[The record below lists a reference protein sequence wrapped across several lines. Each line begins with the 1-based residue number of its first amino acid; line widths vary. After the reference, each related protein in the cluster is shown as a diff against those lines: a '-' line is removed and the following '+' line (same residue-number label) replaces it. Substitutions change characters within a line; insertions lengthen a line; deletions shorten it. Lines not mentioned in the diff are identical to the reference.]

1 MSLLIT
7 CVLVIM
13 PLLGCLLW
21 WCNDFWFFLRL
32 KTVQNEGGANS
43 KSSSIIK
50 LPPGHMGLPYFGELL
65 SFLWYFKIVG
75 RPDDFINS
83 KRLKYGDAA
92 GLYRTHLFGSP
103 GVIAFSPAAIKFVMQ
118 SESNF
123 KNDWP
128 SFEIVGMSSLVAV
141 EGIAHTRIRSF
152 VSRAI
157 NLPQSL
163 RRIAIMVQPRIIT
176 ALKSWS
182 NQGTIVAYKEAKKV
196 TFENIG
202 TFFASLEPGPVLD
215 TLDILF
221 AGILGGLR
229 ASPINFPGSAFR
241 HALQCRE
248 KATKFFKKELDK
260 KRKKMSDK
268 DNIRADDNTDDLMDG
283 LMGLKDEEGKQLS
296 DTEVLDNIV
305 SLVVAGY
312 ESTSLAIMWALYN
325 LAKYPNVL
333 RKLREENM
341 SLRKHKNGE
350 LLTSDDVAK
359 LIYTNKVVEETIRM
373 ANIAAFIFRTST
385 KDVEYKGYTIL
396 KGWKVMMWIRYL
408 HTNPENFDDP
418 MSFNP
423 ERWSEPA
430 KVGTYQVFGGGP
442 RICAGNMLARL
453 QVAIFLHHLAIG
465 YKWEM
470 VNPKA
475 KMTYL
480 PHPKPE
486 DGVMISFSKL

>member
-7 CVLVIM
+7 WVLGIM

-32 KTVQNEGGANS
+32 KTVKNEGGANS
-43 KSSSIIK
+43 KSSTIIK

-65 SFLWYFKIVG
+65 SFLWYFRIVG

-83 KRLKYGDAA
+83 KRLK
-92 GLYRTHLFGSP
+92 
-103 GVIAFSPAAIKFVMQ
+103 
-118 SESNF
+118 
-123 KNDWP
+123 
-128 SFEIVGMSSLVAV
+128 
-141 EGIAHTRIRSF
+141 IRSF

-163 RRIAIMVQPRIIT
+163 RRIAIMVQPRIIA

-202 TFFASLEPGPVLD
+202 TFFASLEPGPGLD

-221 AGILGGLR
+221 VGILGGLR

-268 DNIRADDNTDDLMDG
+268 DSIRGDDNTDDLMDGLMG

-373 ANIAAFIFRTST
+373 ANIAAFISQL
-385 KDVEYKGYTIL
+385 VI
-396 KGWKVMMWIRYL
+396 
-408 HTNPENFDDP
+408 ENSNEVP
-418 MSFNP
+418 
-423 ERWSEPA
+423 
-430 KVGTYQVFGGGP
+430 
-442 RICAGNMLARL
+442 
-453 QVAIFLHHLAIG
+453 
-465 YKWEM
+465 
-470 VNPKA
+470 
-475 KMTYL
+475 
-480 PHPKPE
+480 
-486 DGVMISFSKL
+486 